1 MCPVFNGTIIY
12 FGNRAT
18 AQSVWHPHQPGVRLG
33 TFKKM
38 LHLRISNK
46 SSVLLFLDVCQA
58 FTRSS
63 GGNMHDKND
72 SENRD
77 SLLKIQ
83 EAEKKAEKMVN
94 DANSKRERIL
104 EQARLD
110 SIEAA
115 KQIES
120 EAEKARA
127 DLLVKTR
134 KKIETEKSSLT
145 AKNDEEIKKLKS
157 KADSKIEAEAKEIV
171 SKFTDEILK

>member
-1 MCPVFNGTIIY
+1 
-12 FGNRAT
+12 
-18 AQSVWHPHQPGVRLG
+18 
-33 TFKKM
+33 
-38 LHLRISNK
+38 
-46 SSVLLFLDVCQA
+46 
-58 FTRSS
+58 
-63 GGNMHDKND
+63 MHDKND